1 MIKVNR
7 QPSAKDLFWFG
18 LLLPLFV
25 AILGVILRWQ
35 WGLPRAALVVWMVGG
50 VLAALFALL
59 PPLRR
64 PLYVGWMLAVFPISW
79 LVSHV
84 VLGVVFY
91 MVLTPIGLL
100 MRLVGRDP
108 LRRQLDR
115 QARSYWIERP
125 KEIDSSRYF
134 RQF

>member
-1 MIKVNR
+1 MIKINR

-25 AILGVILRWQ
+25 AILGAILRWQ
-35 WGLPRAALVVWMVGG
+35 WGLPTAAWVVWIVGG
-50 VLAALFALL
+50 VLAALFALV

-64 PLYVGWMLAVFPISW
+64 PLYVGWMLAVFPIGW

-91 MVLTPIGLL
+91 IVLTPIGLL

-108 LRRQLDR
+108 LHRRFDR
-115 QARSYWIERP
+115 QARSYWIERH